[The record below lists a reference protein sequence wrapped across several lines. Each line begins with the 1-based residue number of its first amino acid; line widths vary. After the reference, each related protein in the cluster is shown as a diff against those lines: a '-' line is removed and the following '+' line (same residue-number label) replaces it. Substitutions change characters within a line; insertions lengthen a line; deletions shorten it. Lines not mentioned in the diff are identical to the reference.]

1 MVQRTTGKTGLHLVD
16 DKQDCV
22 RCGSH
27 HCCFRSGLD
36 DDQMKALTRIVRLR
50 GPYKPGEAIFKI
62 EDPFK
67 SLFSIQS
74 GAVKIESISQGGN
87 RDVSGFYFSGEMTGI
102 ESIGDARYNND
113 AIALET
119 TWVCELPFHQLELLC
134 GVIPALQRQ
143 IMILLGE
150 KIRRTN
156 SMVVQGRHM
165 KAEQRVMYFLHS
177 LCRREAIRH
186 NLSSNKVHLPM
197 TKGDIASYLGLR
209 PESLSRALTKL
220 QREGNI
226 RNSAKQIEL
235 LDRGVAYEFACE

>member
-1 MVQRTTGKTGLHLVD
+1 MVQQTTGKAGLHLVD
-16 DKQDCV
+16 DKQDCE
-22 RCGSH
+22 RCDSQD
-27 HCCFRSGLD
+27 CCLRSSLD
-36 DDQMKALTRIVRLR
+36 DDQMEALTSIVRLR
-50 GPYKPGEAIFKI
+50 GPYKPGDAIFKI

-87 RDVSGFYFSGEMTGI
+87 RDVSGFYFAGELTGI

-134 GVIPALQRQ
+134 GAIPALQRQ
-143 IMILLGE
+143 ILILLGE

-156 SMVVQGRHM
+156 SIVVQGRHM
-165 KAEQRVMYFLHS
+165 KAEKRVMYFLHN
-177 LCRREAIRH
+177 LCRREALRH
-186 NLSSNKVHLPM
+186 NNRSKKVHLPM

-209 PESLSRALTKL
+209 PESLSRALSKL
-220 QREGNI
+220 QREGSI

-235 LDRGVAYEFACE
+235 LDQAAAYEFACD